1 MTTDTIPHNG
11 RQTSILAALSAV
23 PAAARHRAQILG
35 LILSAGPAG
44 LTREEIEVRSGLAGN
59 TVRPRCVELMAS
71 GLIRATDGTRVT
83 RSGRKAE
90 ILVGV
95 TP

>member
-1 MTTDTIPHNG
+1 MSEAIPHNT
-11 RQTSILAALSAV
+11 RQTSILAALAAV
-23 PAAARHRAQILG
+23 HAAARHRAQILG

-44 LTREEIEVRSGLAGN
+44 MTREEIEERSGLAGN

-71 GLIRATDGTRVT
+71 GLIRATEGTRAT
-83 RSGRKAE
+83 RSGRQAE

-95 TP
+95 TL